1 MKKNPSNGPSILYK
15 RPISKNYFL
24 NHSIISKYKSHK
36 PELNIIAN
44 DEEQILNNNLT
55 ETVRTEGSKQKFNY
69 LYSNFNK
76 FKKLNGNYPY
86 STSSRYSNNN
96 KNLTYRKKDVN
107 EFQNNNSL
115 LFQHKN
121 NINKIYPNYNNT
133 CNISLNQ
140 HFYNIDYNNLASSN
154 SLKKNDDLKNRVK
167 KLKNQQKNKPI
178 HEIKNYYNRT
188 PSSNI
193 NKKNILNVNSFNNNF
208 SINLIKNDNNSYDSF
223 DTNYNTYFFNN
234 AIPKKKKKS
243 NIINLFLDPNEQ
255 FWYAKKTSDLGN
267 YKNFMKTHGIRKNK
281 IYFTNEEKENWHQI
295 NNTDI
300 YNFKYEKK
308 IVNHNSFIKNN
319 NKINIMQWNNNIPF
333 SYYKKQITSLDKSH
347 EQINDIN
354 HKIAKSYLDYNKN
367 NNTNN
372 KNTINLYSFLNLSK
386 LHNINKKINQ
396 DLDIKSKTKRNYL
409 KNLSEKKKILNSAST
424 INSPL
429 IEFNK
434 NARKFKINNNIFK
447 NNSINEK
454 KYETSNYSISKN
466 DNLNNSILKI
476 NKILI
481 NLRKETS
488 GKKVNKTNKISL
500 EEYASKKN
508 NNGFPNNKSKLKKI
522 DLNKLINNG
531 KKNSKLSITSAKGKK
546 EIANIKKIFNDNFP
560 TEMNNTV
567 TSTSSNRNIKLNQN
581 KNIINYLSNK
591 PKKNIINNENTIN
604 DSLREILKNIK
615 KPKNKI
621 EKKPDLTP
629 NQYIKIN
636 LVNKKNNYNI
646 NQSTNNNNISKKKS
660 KISPQLHTNI
670 PSISSESSNKA
681 KEINEY
687 MVQCQKLSEYIKDY
701 YAKNNN
707 YPPTKLDFYRIGR
720 IIGQG
725 GFAKVNLGL
734 NVLTGRVVAIKSFN
748 KNIKTKYGDKL
759 NLDKILYEI
768 NLMRKLNHQNI
779 TKILE
784 TFEDEQFYFIIMEYI
799 NGGNLFSYVK
809 KRRKLSEKVAKFIFR
824 QIILGIKHIHS
835 QLIVHRDIKLENIL
849 IDMNKNIKI
858 CDFGIGIILSS
869 ENQVLH
875 SHCGT
880 PMYIAP
886 EIILSTKEKG
896 YKGFPVDI
904 WSAGIALY
912 IMISGKLPFD
922 LNESPDDL
930 DSVNKNKDNKEKN
943 KKLKYEILNKEPKYI
958 ENISDELRDLL
969 KGLLNKDPE
978 KRLTCE
984 QILNHPWLAN
994 IKSHKIHLFSKE
1006 EKKLLTQTFMDYRK
1020 RKFEDLIENF
1030 TFSNLYK
1037 DAKYVDE
1044 KYNCETKSSLL
1055 APFNS
1060 INFEFFNLGNIN
1072 IQKKVSMDE
1081 FDDCRNKKLVIEQDI
1096 YCFSNKAKELNFQY
1110 ELDNNKEVD
1119 NGVLINNKSNAESN
1133 SSSFSIAN
1141 SKRNFINDKSINLNF
1156 ENNEIS
1162 LNNSQAERILSQI
1175 ENFGYDREYVTK
1187 SLKNNYLNHA
1197 TTIYFLLMN
1206 YEKI

>member
-1 MKKNPSNGPSILYK
+1 MKKNQANWPSILYK
-15 RPISKNYFL
+15 RPISKNSFL
-24 NHSIISKYKSHK
+24 YHSIISNYNSHK
-36 PELNIIAN
+36 PELNIITN
-44 DEEQILNNNLT
+44 DEEQILKNNLT
-55 ETVRTEGSKQKFNY
+55 ETVRTEGNKQKFNY

-86 STSSRYSNNN
+86 STSSRYSTKN
-96 KNLTYRKKDVN
+96 KILTSRKREVN
-107 EFQNNNSL
+107 EFPNSNSL
-115 LFQHKN
+115 LFQNKS
-121 NINKIYPNYNNT
+121 NIGKIYPNYNNM

-140 HFYNIDYNNLASSN
+140 HFYNIDYNNFTSSD
-154 SLKKNDDLKNRVK
+154 SIKKKDDLKNLIE
-167 KLKNQQKNKPI
+167 KLKTQRKNKPTP
-178 HEIKNYYNRT
+178 EIKNNYNRT
-188 PSSNI
+188 HRSNS
-193 NKKNILNVNSFNNNF
+193 NKKNILNVNSLNNNF
-208 SINLIKNDNNSYDSF
+208 SINLIKNVNNSYDSF
-223 DTNYNTYFFNN
+223 DSNFNTYIFNN
-234 AIPKKKKKS
+234 AISKKKKKS
-243 NIINLFLDPNEQ
+243 NIINLFSDENEQ
-255 FWYAKKTSDLGN
+255 FFYQNKTSDLGN
-267 YKNFMKTHGIRKNK
+267 YTNFTKTHRIRKDK
-281 IYFTNEEKENWHQI
+281 INLTNNEYKDDWHQI
-295 NNTDI
+295 YNTDA
-300 YNFKYEKK
+300 YNFKYKKK
-308 IVNHNSFIKNN
+308 IVNHNSFIKTNN
-319 NKINIMQWNNNIPF
+319 NTINKMQFNNNVPF
-333 SYYKKQITSLDKSH
+333 SYYKKQIISLNKTH
-347 EQINDIN
+347 EQINDN
-354 HKIAKSYLDYNKN
+354 NRTIASSYIGSTKN
-367 NNTNN
+367 NNLNN
-372 KNTINLYSFLNLSK
+372 FHSFFNLSK
-386 LHNINKKINQ
+386 LYNINKKINQ
-396 DLDIKSKTKRNYL
+396 DFDIKCKTKRSFS
-409 KNLSEKKKILNSAST
+409 KNVSEKKKLLTT
-424 INSPL
+424 IPIFNTPL
-429 IEFNK
+429 VEFNK
-434 NARKFKINNNIFK
+434 NSKKFKINNSILK
-447 NNSINEK
+447 NHSINEK
-454 KYETSNYSISKN
+454 NYDTNNYSIPKI
-466 DNLNNSILKI
+466 DNISNSIVKN

-481 NLRKETS
+481 NVKKETS
-488 GKKVNKTNKISL
+488 RKNTNKSNKISL

-522 DLNKLINNG
+522 DLNKLMNNG
-531 KKNSKLSITSAKGKK
+531 KKNSKLSIMSVKRKK
-546 EIANIKKIFNDNFP
+546 ETTNIKKIFNNSFS
-560 TEMNNTV
+560 TEVNNTI
-567 TSTSSNRNIKLNQN
+567 TSPSSNRNINLNQN
-581 KNIINYLSNK
+581 KNILNYINNK
-591 PKKNIINNENTIN
+591 QKKNVINNDNIINT
-604 DSLREILKNIK
+604 SLRDILKNIR

-621 EKKPDLTP
+621 EKKNDLTP
-629 NQYIKIN
+629 NHYIKIN
-636 LVNKKNNYNI
+636 LINKKNNYIINQPTNQNNI
-646 NQSTNNNNISKKKS
+646 NANKNKNKIHPQIHTNN
-660 KISPQLHTNI
+660 
-670 PSISSESSNKA
+670 PSLSSDSSNKA
-681 KEINEY
+681 KEINEF
-687 MVQCQKLSEYIKDY
+687 MVQSQKLSEYIKEY
-701 YAKNNN
+701 YAKNSN

-869 ENQVLH
+869 ENQLLH

-912 IMISGKLPFD
+912 IMISGKLPFN

-943 KKLKYEILNKEPKYI
+943 KKLKYEILNNEPKYI

-969 KGLLNKDPE
+969 KGLLNKDPD

-984 QILNHPWLAN
+984 QILNHPWLDDVD
-994 IKSHKIHLFSKE
+994 SHKINLFSKA
-1006 EKKLLTQTFMDYRK
+1006 EKKSLTKTFMDYRK

-1030 TFSNLYK
+1030 TFSNLFK
-1037 DAKYVDE
+1037 DTKSVDE

-1072 IQKKVSMDE
+1072 IQKRESTDE
-1081 FDDCRNKKLVIEQDI
+1081 FDDSKNKKLMIEQDVC
-1096 YCFSNKAKELNFQY
+1096 CFANKAKELNFQY

-1156 ENNEIS
+1156 ENNEMN
-1162 LNNSQAERILSQI
+1162 LTNNQAERIISQI
-1175 ENFGYDREYVTK
+1175 ENFGYDREYVIR